1 MATTYSTVR
10 PNMASIL
17 LSRFSRPAPQFFALR
32 QLCHSSTRLN
42 FSTSTPFCKLAGTGP
57 AKGTPM
63 IEWHDKLLPMI
74 IRPSFWRS
82 ITPIALRK
90 DARAARREANKGK
103 PRNPAT
109 YFILMFLLIGSFSI
123 HFINLRHGYSTEGRR
138 LDNRIANLQEVLRR
152 VQAGED
158 VDVEKMLGTGD
169 PLAEQD
175 WEEGMC

>member
-1 MATTYSTVR
+1 
-10 PNMASIL
+10 
-17 LSRFSRPAPQFFALR
+17 
-32 QLCHSSTRLN
+32 
-42 FSTSTPFCKLAGTGP
+42 
-57 AKGTPM
+57 M